1 MRVSQSTYIA
11 FRDGRYAHCPQ
22 GPKLGDKTRWDI
34 NHGGPRD
41 PTLFA
46 LYQSVRLDVHA
57 KVPRK
62 LGEAREGALMRKI
75 LRRLPL

>member
-46 LYQSVRLDVHA
+46 LYQSVRLEFTRRFRASWV
-57 KVPRK
+57 R
-62 LGEAREGALMRKI
+62 LGREH
-75 LRRLPL
+75 